1 MTWFLLGVMLIGMHS
16 TPLSALTFNRYHTL
30 REINDYLVAKSE
42 QYPELVETR
51 TLGKSRLGR
60 DINYAIIQ
68 PRDLKQRRAIFL
80 NGTHHGNEKSSTEAV
95 IGVMDYLLTNHNKP
109 NIRNLLNTF
118 AFYILPLVNPDGH
131 AANSRTDSR
140 GLDINRDYS
149 YPLRTSEHSFLTE
162 SSQLVRTLMEQVKFR
177 AAIAYHAGMEAILW
191 PACYTGSPPTDLA
204 LFRTLS
210 KKTADAMGFDRY
222 LQSYQDYP
230 SEGEFI
236 DFAYSTYGTLAITM
250 EVSEDP
256 TPRET
261 VLPLI
266 IDKSIKGSIAYIEG
280 LRDHELGRLDIHG
293 SEPSPFGQS
302 NPQFANQKSKASI
315 GAAHH

>member
-16 TPLSALTFNRYHTL
+16 TPLSALTFNRYHTQG
-30 REINDYLVAKSE
+30 EINDYLAAKSE
-42 QYPELVETR
+42 QYPDLVETR

-60 DINYAIIQ
+60 EINYSIIQ
-68 PRDLKQRRAIFL
+68 PRDLRQRKAIFL

-95 IGVMDYLLTNHNKP
+95 IGVMDFLLTNHNKP
-109 NIRNLLNTF
+109 IVRDLLNAFT
-118 AFYILPLVNPDGH
+118 FYILPLVNPDGH

-149 YPLRTSEHSFLTE
+149 YPLRRSEHSFLTE

-191 PACYTGSPPTDLA
+191 PACYTGSPPTDLS
-204 LFRTLS
+204 LFRALS
-210 KKTADAMGFDRY
+210 KRTADAMGFDRY

-250 EVSEDP
+250 EVSEEP
-256 TPRET
+256 TPREND
-261 VLPLI
+261 LPLI
-266 IDKSIKGSIAYIEG
+266 IDKSIKGSMAYIQG
-280 LRDHELGRLDIHG
+280 LRDYELGRLDIED
-293 SEPSPFGQS
+293 SEPSPFGQA
-302 NPQFANQKSKASI
+302 NPQFADRKSRDRA

>member
-16 TPLSALTFNRYHTL
+16 TPLSALTFNRYHTQG
-30 REINDYLVAKSE
+30 EINDYLVAKSE
-42 QYPELVETR
+42 QYPDLVETR

-60 DINYAIIQ
+60 DINYAIIK
-68 PRDLKQRRAIFL
+68 PRDHRQRKAIFL

-95 IGVMDYLLTNHNKP
+95 IGVMDYLLANQNKP
-109 NIRNLLNTF
+109 NVRDLLNTF
-118 AFYILPLVNPDGH
+118 TFYILPLINPDGH

-149 YPLRTSEHSFLTE
+149 YPLRRSEYSFLTE

-191 PACYTGSPPTDLA
+191 PACYTGSPPTHLA

-210 KKTADAMGFDRY
+210 KRTAEAMGFDRY

-250 EVSEDP
+250 EVSEEP
-256 TPRET
+256 TPRENA
-261 VLPLI
+261 LPLI
-266 IDKSIKGSIAYIEG
+266 IDKSIKGSLAYIQG
-280 LRDHELGRLDIHG
+280 LRDYELGRLAIED
-293 SEPSPFGQS
+293 SEPSPFGQA
-302 NPQFANQKSKASI
+302 NPQFAVRKSSGLV